1 MLNCVR
7 LTKARRV
14 IFCIRRMMVV
24 YAYAFVVLEAKIFD
38 CGIKTL

>member
-1 MLNCVR
+1 MLNCIR

-14 IFCIRRMMVV
+14 ILWILGMVTICV
-24 YAYAFVVLEAKIFD
+24 DTFVVLEAEIFD